1 MELLNQVVE
10 RWNSLKY
17 KLKQTIDPI
26 VNRASKSVRTLLDK
40 VVGKERIDWF
50 FAKSRELRED
60 ANEKFESKFDTEG
73 RYFPLIKGIYKNT
86 FRFTVGILLY
96 YFLLKTDFLWLTGG
110 MPSIEQLQDPKV
122 SQASDIISA
131 DGLKIGKFF
140 AENRVPV
147 DSNQISPWVY
157 KALVATEDIRF
168 FKHSGIDLRS
178 WVGVAVGILSGG
190 DRGGGSTISQQ
201 LAKNLYNTR
210 KSEMR
215 GILYYI
221 PLVRTIVFK
230 TKEWITAVELEKR
243 FTKGEIATMYLN
255 TVDYGSN
262 AYGIKTASRTYFNK
276 EPIDLQP
283 EEAAVLVGLQKATT
297 YYNPIRNPKNS
308 TKRRNVVLQLMAKN
322 GSLSNQQAEKLIAK
336 PMQLNINI
344 ESQTDAQGNYYK
356 VAIAKM
362 IEEWAKKNDKDI
374 DVYRDG
380 LKIYTTIDSRM
391 QDYAEEAVRKQMRVL
406 QKEFDAQWR
415 GNNPWVYSTGEEIPG
430 FIDTVA
436 KRTTYYKQLA
446 VKYNNQPDSINKYM
460 NKPMKM
466 RVFSYEGTKEVMMSH
481 IDSLNYYKRFL
492 QTGMMAMDP
501 YTGFI
506 KAWVGGI
513 NYEHFKYDH
522 VKQGRRQPGSTFKP
536 ILYTA
541 AIDGPKNMTPCDK
554 IRDEPIKAEWVE
566 NGEKK
571 IWEPKNA
578 TGAFTYANLTLRSAL
593 ARSVNSVAAKLTLD
607 IVGPARVVE
616 YGKKLG
622 ITSPLQAVGSIGLGT
637 SDVSL
642 YEMIAAY
649 GVFVNEGNYTK
660 PLLVYKIEDKNGK
673 VIAEFQ
679 PETRQAISQESAF
692 LMQFMLRGNIEEAG
706 GTGRRM
712 FNYPFVF
719 KNNGQMGGK
728 TGTTSNN
735 SDAWYIG
742 FTKDIV
748 CGSWVGGDD
757 RSIHFRSSMG
767 EGSKSALPIVGLFLD
782 KVYSDKSLNYTAG
795 PFPKPSVKITK
806 DYQGCFSVG
815 NPVDST
821 RVATDS
827 LVQVMLKDSLAQMKK
842 QAFDSIKIAP
852 LQNKL
857 RKKVNADSLG
867 DLRRIRGNK

>member
-1 MELLNQVVE
+1 MEIQNQVVE
-10 RWNSLKY
+10 RWRNLKNKVNRTLAPY
-17 KLKQTIDPI
+17 TSKLKQGTR
-26 VNRASKSVRTLLDK
+26 NLLSKL
-40 VVGKERIDWF
+40 VGKERVDNFIH
-50 FAKSRELRED
+50 KNQELKNDFR
-60 ANEKFESKFDTEG
+60 EKFESYFDTSG
-73 RYFPLIKGIYKNT
+73 RYYKSIAKLYRVSFRIGI
-86 FRFTVGILLY
+86 FGLLY
-96 YFLLKTDFLWLTGG
+96 YFLIKTNFLWLTGR

-122 SQASDIISA
+122 SQASDIISV
-131 DGLKIGKFF
+131 DGVKIGKFF

-147 DSNQISPWVY
+147 DSNQISPWVF
-157 KALVATEDIRF
+157 KALIATEDVRF
-168 FKHSGIDLRS
+168 FNHSGIDLRS

-215 GILYYI
+215 GLLYHI

-230 TKEWITAVELEKR
+230 TKEWLTAIELEKR

-276 EPIDLQP
+276 EPIDLKP
-283 EEAAVLVGLQKATT
+283 EEAAVLIGLQKATT
-297 YYNPIRNPKNS
+297 YYNPIRNPENS
-308 TKRRNVVLQLMAKN
+308 ERRRNVVLQQMAKN
-322 GSLSNQQAEKLIAK
+322 GSLSQKQVDSLSSK
-336 PMQLNINI
+336 PMVLNINV

-362 IEEWAKKNDKDI
+362 IEDWAKKNDKDI

-391 QDYAEEAVRKQMRVL
+391 QDYADDAMRKHMRVL
-406 QKEFDAQWR
+406 QKEFDAQWK
-415 GNNPWVYSTGEEIPG
+415 GKNPWVYSNGDEIPG

-436 KRTTYYKQLA
+436 RRTVYYKQLA
-446 VKYNNQPDSINKYM
+446 IKFENNLDSINKYM
-460 NKPMKM
+460 NLPMKM
-466 RVFSYEGTKEVMMSH
+466 HVFSYDGTKEVMMSH
-481 IDSLNYYKRFL
+481 IDSLNYYKHFL

-501 YTGFI
+501 YTGHI

-513 NYEHFKYDH
+513 NFEHFKYDH
-522 VKQGRRQPGSTFKP
+522 VKQGKRQPGSTFKP

-541 AIDGPKNMTPCDK
+541 AIDGPANMSPCDR
-554 IRDEPIKAEWVE
+554 IRDEPVKAEWVE
-566 NGEKK
+566 NGQKK
-571 IWEPKNA
+571 VWEPKNA
-578 TGAFTYANLTLRSAL
+578 NGNFTYSNLTLRTAL
-593 ARSVNSVAAKLTLD
+593 ARSVNSVAARLTLEN
-607 IVGPARVVE
+607 VGPSTVVE
-616 YGKKLG
+616 YAKKLG
-622 ITSPLQAVGSIGLGT
+622 ITSKLEAVGSIGLGT

-642 YEMIAAY
+642 YEMVAAY
-649 GVFVNEGNYTK
+649 GVFVNQGIYTE
-660 PLLVYKIEDKNGK
+660 PQLVYKIEDKNGK

-679 PETRQAISQESAF
+679 PETRKAISEESAF
-692 LMQFMLRGNIEEAG
+692 LMQYMLRGNVEEAG

-712 FNYPFVF
+712 LSYPFIF
-719 KNNGQMGGK
+719 KNNGQLGGK

-742 FTKDIV
+742 FTKDLV

-782 KVYSDKSLNYTAG
+782 KVYSNKELHYSAG
-795 PFPKPSVKITK
+795 PFPKPTVKITK
-806 DYQGCFSVG
+806 DYMGCASYA
-815 NPVDST
+815 NPIDSS
-821 RVATDS
+821 RIAVDS

-842 QAFDSIKIAP
+842 DAFDSIQIAP
-852 LQNKL
+852 IQSRA
-857 RKKVNADSLG
+857 RKRIAADSVG
-867 DLRRIRGNK
+867 DLRRVRSN